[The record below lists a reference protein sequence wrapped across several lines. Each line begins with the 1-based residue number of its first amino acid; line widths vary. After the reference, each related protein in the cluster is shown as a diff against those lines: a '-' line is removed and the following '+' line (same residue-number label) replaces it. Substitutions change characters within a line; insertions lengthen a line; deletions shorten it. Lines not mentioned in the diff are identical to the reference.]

1 MVGALW
7 GIFLWK
13 EFKHADGQAK
23 LLMSGSLALYTIGVV
38 TVAVAYQLG

>member
-13 EFKHADGQAK
+13 EFKNAGVGAK
-23 LLMSGSLALYTIGVV
+23 CLMSASMALYILGVV
-38 TVAVAYQLG
+38 TVAVAYQLR